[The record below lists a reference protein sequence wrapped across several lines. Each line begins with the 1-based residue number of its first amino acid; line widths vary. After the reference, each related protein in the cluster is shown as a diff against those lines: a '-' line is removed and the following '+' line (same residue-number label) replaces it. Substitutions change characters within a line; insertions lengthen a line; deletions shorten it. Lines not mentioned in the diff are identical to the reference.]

1 MAEEFSKL
9 EATLMDAAR
18 QGNINHVI
26 ALLRDVGRLHHL
38 WQVSVCCAIPQYGA
52 FPSHTVFS
60 RPGTFSDLLTLTA
73 PLPLAAQRR
82 AGNSN

>member
-60 RPGTFSDLLTLTA
+60 RPV
-73 PLPLAAQRR
+73 QRFY
-82 AGNSN
+82 